1 MGLASTGIGMVTSP
15 ILLLMVAPQS
25 VVMTI
30 NSLAIVILSLA
41 LYHTRRDVPF
51 RNALPLP
58 LAGLAAVPIGV
69 LILSSA
75 SPAAFRIII
84 GLIILCLAIPS
95 ALRIERPL
103 PHGKVMTPVF
113 GFVGSILVTGTGIG
127 PPLVA
132 LFLLNQGWSGRAI
145 RASIAFYYLP
155 IAILATA
162 LYAVTGLFTLERVW
176 LILALVPSG
185 LLGCVLASKLVG
197 RMDDTMLRRIILVV
211 VIGSSVSLLGR
222 KTLRIV
228 V

>member
-1 MGLASTGIGMVTSP
+1 MGLTSIGMVTSP

-155 IAILATA
+155 IAILAT

-185 LLGCVLASKLVG
+185 LLGYVLASKLVG

-211 VIGSSVSLLGR
+211 VIGSSVSLLR
-222 KTLRIV
+222 RETLRIV
-228 V
+228 A